1 MKPRILILG
10 LLISTALVPTAF
22 AAESNPSPATPAP
35 SAKSTIAPLNQASAN
50 ADWRASKLAGVNVYN
65 DQHEK
70 LGEINDVLVTRDGKI
85 AGVVIA
91 VGGFLGMGEHD
102 VLVGMDKLK
111 FSDEPVRTASTSTS
125 TTGAP
130 RSTTTAPTK
139 AASSGKKWYPDHAV
153 LSASK
158 DQLKAMP
165 EFKY

>member
-1 MKPRILILG
+1 MKSKNLILG
-10 LLISTALVPTAF
+10 LLVSTALVPAAF
-22 AAESNPSPATPAP
+22 AAESNPSASTPAA
-35 SAKSTIAPLNQASAN
+35 SAKSTVTPLNEASAN
-50 ADWRASKLAGVNVYN
+50 ADWRASKLVGVNVYN
-65 DQHEK
+65 DQNEK
-70 LGEINDVLVTRDGKI
+70 LGAINDVLITRDGKV

-158 DQLKAMP
+158 DQLKAVP